1 MKKRIVPLLA
11 LVLSL
16 CILIPVSVAQSAAE
30 GAVQISV
37 AAENGKVKIG
47 GTSVNNGGTHSV
59 RETESAAAIQLEA
72 VPNNGYAFKGWRATG
87 GTVSDSS
94 SAKTQLTISH
104 AQSSI

>member
-59 RETESAAAIQLEA
+59 RET
-72 VPNNGYAFKGWRATG
+72 
-87 GTVSDSS
+87 
-94 SAKTQLTISH
+94 
-104 AQSSI
+104 